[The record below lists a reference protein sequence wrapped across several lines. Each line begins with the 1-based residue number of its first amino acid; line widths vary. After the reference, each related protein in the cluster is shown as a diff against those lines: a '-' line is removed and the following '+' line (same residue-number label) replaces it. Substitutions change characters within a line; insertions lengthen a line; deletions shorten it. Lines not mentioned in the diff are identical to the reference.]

1 MLPALRFLS
10 IVLVGLALV
19 PMGAHLLEI
28 AHKLP
33 MSLDEYRVV
42 QRLYRGWALTG
53 IVIFGAIFSTLALAI
68 ALRVA
73 RRLWG
78 LAFGAFLCLVG
89 TQALFWAFTQPANVA
104 TEGWTRFPADWDLL
118 RTRWEY
124 AHAASAVLGVAAL
137 AFVAGACAGG
147 HDGA

>member
-1 MLPALRFLS
+1 MLPLLRFLS

-33 MSLDEYRVV
+33 MSLEEYRVV
-42 QRLYRGWALTG
+42 QGIYRGWALTG
-53 IVIFGAIFSTLALAI
+53 IVIFGAILATLALAI
-68 ALRVA
+68 ALRA
-73 RRLWG
+73 AGRPWG
-78 LAFGAFLCLVG
+78 LAFGAFVCLVG

-104 TEGWTRFPADWDLL
+104 TANWTRFPADWDLL

-124 AHAASAVLGVAAL
+124 SHAASAVLGIAAL
-137 AFVAGACAGG
+137 AFVAGACAGTR
-147 HDGA
+147 DRR